1 LEKFFEYLKIE
12 KNYSPKTIIAYQNDI
27 NSFKEFISDEFQ
39 QSSLIKVNYS
49 QIRSWIVLLVN
60 SGISNKTINRKIS
73 SLNSFYKFLKKIGLN
88 KINPLN
94 EHKSLKTKSIVQI
107 PFSKSE
113 VSNVLNPE
121 NFTKDFDGVRDNLI
135 LEILYC
141 TGIRRNE
148 LINLKINNIDLAN
161 QRIKVLGKRNKE
173 RYIPILNSTVQLLN
187 SYLEL
192 RNKLNFINDK
202 DFLLI
207 TSRGK
212 KIYENLVN
220 RVTKKYFSKYSSKL
234 KKSPHILRHS
244 FATHLLDNGA
254 DLNSVKDLLGHTS
267 LAATQIYTN
276 RSIEEIKKV
285 FKKTHPRNK

>member
-1 LEKFFEYLKIE
+1 MEKFFEYLKIE
-12 KNYSPKTIIAYQNDI
+12 KNYSPKTVIAYQNDI

-73 SLNSFYKFLKKIGLN
+73 SLNSFYKFLKKIGVN

-113 VSNVLNPE
+113 VSSVLNPE

>member
-1 LEKFFEYLKIE
+1 MEKFFEYLKIE

-73 SLNSFYKFLKKIGLN
+73 SLNSFYKFLKKIGVN

-161 QRIKVLGKRNKE
+161 HRIKVLGKRNKE

-187 SYLEL
+187 SYLEM

-202 DFLLI
+202 DFLFI

>member
-1 LEKFFEYLKIE
+1 MEKFFEYLKIE
-12 KNYSPKTIIAYQNDI
+12 KNYSPKTVIAYQNDI

-60 SGISNKTINRKIS
+60 SEISNKTINRKIS
-73 SLNSFYKFLKKIGLN
+73 SLNSFYKFLKKIGVN

-161 QRIKVLGKRNKE
+161 HRIKVLGKRNKE
-173 RYIPILNSTVQLLN
+173 RYIPILKSTVQLLN

-207 TSRGK
+207 TRRGK

>member
-1 LEKFFEYLKIE
+1 MEKFFEYLKIE

-187 SYLEL
+187 FYLEL

>member
-73 SLNSFYKFLKKIGLN
+73 SLNSFYKFLKKIGVN

>member
-1 LEKFFEYLKIE
+1 MEKFFEYLKIE

>member
-73 SLNSFYKFLKKIGLN
+73 SLNSFYKFLKKIGVN

-113 VSNVLNPE
+113 VSSVLNPE

>member
-1 LEKFFEYLKIE
+1 MEKFFEYLKIE

-73 SLNSFYKFLKKIGLN
+73 SLNSFYKFLKKIGVN

-113 VSNVLNPE
+113 VSSVLNPE

>member
-1 LEKFFEYLKIE
+1 MEKFFEYLKIE
-12 KNYSPKTIIAYQNDI
+12 KNYSPKTVIAYQNDI
-27 NSFKEFISDEFQ
+27 NSFKEFLFDEFQ
-39 QSSLIKVNYS
+39 QSSLKKVNYS

-60 SGISNKTINRKIS
+60 SGISNKTINRKVS
-73 SLNSFYKFLKKIGLN
+73 SLNSFYKFLKKIGVN

-113 VSNVLNPE
+113 VSNVLNSS

-148 LINLKINNIDLAN
+148 LINLKIRNIDLAN
-161 QRIKVLGKRNKE
+161 HRIKVLGKRNKE

-187 SYLEL
+187 SYLEE
-192 RNKLNFINDK
+192 RNKINYVNDK
-202 DFLLI
+202 EFLLI
-207 TSRGK
+207 TRRGK

-267 LAATQIYTN
+267 LATD
-276 RSIEEIKKV
+276 RKSV
-285 FKKTHPRNK
+285 V

>member
-1 LEKFFEYLKIE
+1 MEKFFEYLKIE

-73 SLNSFYKFLKKIGLN
+73 SLNSFYKFLKKIGVN

>member
-12 KNYSPKTIIAYQNDI
+12 KNYSPKTVIAYQNDI
-27 NSFKEFISDEFQ
+27 SSFKEFISDEFQ

-73 SLNSFYKFLKKIGLN
+73 SLNSFYKFLKKIGVN

-148 LINLKINNIDLAN
+148 LINLKIRNIDLAN
-161 QRIKVLGKRNKE
+161 HRIKVLGKRNKE

-202 DFLLI
+202 DFLFI

>member
-1 LEKFFEYLKIE
+1 MEKFFEYLKIE

-73 SLNSFYKFLKKIGLN
+73 SLNSFYKFLKKIGVN

-187 SYLEL
+187 FYLEL

>member
-1 LEKFFEYLKIE
+1 MEKFFEYLKIE
-12 KNYSPKTIIAYQNDI
+12 KNYSPKTIIAYLNDI

-73 SLNSFYKFLKKIGLN
+73 SLNSFYKFLKKIGVN

-113 VSNVLNPE
+113 VSSVLNPE

-173 RYIPILNSTVQLLN
+173 RYIPILKSTVQLLN

>member
-1 LEKFFEYLKIE
+1 MLF
-12 KNYSPKTIIAYQNDI
+12 
-27 NSFKEFISDEFQ
+27 
-39 QSSLIKVNYS
+39 
-49 QIRSWIVLLVN
+49 RS
-60 SGISNKTINRKIS
+60 
-73 SLNSFYKFLKKIGLN
+73 
-88 KINPLN
+88 
-94 EHKSLKTKSIVQI
+94 
-107 PFSKSE
+107 
-113 VSNVLNPE
+113 
-121 NFTKDFDGVRDNLI
+121 VR
-135 LEILYC
+135 
-141 TGIRRNE
+141 RQE

-161 QRIKVLGKRNKE
+161 HRIKVLGKRNKE
-173 RYIPILNSTVQLLN
+173 RYIPILNSTVRLLN
-187 SYLEL
+187 TYLEE
-192 RNKLNFINDK
+192 RKKLNYIK
-202 DFLLI
+202 DIGFLLL
-207 TSRGK
+207 TKRGK

>member
-1 LEKFFEYLKIE
+1 MEKFFEYLKIE

-60 SGISNKTINRKIS
+60 SEISNKTINRKIS
-73 SLNSFYKFLKKIGLN
+73 SLNSFYKFLKKIGVN

-161 QRIKVLGKRNKE
+161 HRIKVLGKRNKE
-173 RYIPILNSTVQLLN
+173 RYIPILKSTVQLLN

-207 TSRGK
+207 TRRGK

>member
-1 LEKFFEYLKIE
+1 MEKFFEYLKIE

-73 SLNSFYKFLKKIGLN
+73 SLNSFYKFLKKTGVN

>member
-1 LEKFFEYLKIE
+1 MEKFFEYLKIE

-73 SLNSFYKFLKKIGLN
+73 SLNSFYKFLKKIGVN

-113 VSNVLNPE
+113 VSSVLNPE

-207 TSRGK
+207 TIRGK

>member
-1 LEKFFEYLKIE
+1 MEKFFEYLKIE
-12 KNYSPKTIIAYQNDI
+12 KNYSPKTIIAYLNDI

-73 SLNSFYKFLKKIGLN
+73 SLNSFYKFLKKIGVN

-113 VSNVLNPE
+113 VSSVLNPE

>member
-1 LEKFFEYLKIE
+1 MEKFFEYLKIE
-12 KNYSPKTIIAYQNDI
+12 KNYSPKTVIAYQNDI
-27 NSFKEFISDEFQ
+27 SSFKEFISDEFQ

-73 SLNSFYKFLKKIGLN
+73 SLNSFYKFLKKIGVN

-161 QRIKVLGKRNKE
+161 HRIKVLGKRNKE

-207 TSRGK
+207 TKRGK
-212 KIYENLVN
+212 KVYENLVN

>member
-1 LEKFFEYLKIE
+1 MEKFFEYLKIE

-73 SLNSFYKFLKKIGLN
+73 SLNSFYKFLKKIGVN

-207 TSRGK
+207 TIRGK

>member
-1 LEKFFEYLKIE
+1 MEKFFEYLKIE
-12 KNYSPKTIIAYQNDI
+12 KNYSPKTVIAYQNDI
-27 NSFKEFISDEFQ
+27 NSFKEFLFDEFQ
-39 QSSLIKVNYS
+39 QSSLKKVNYS

-60 SGISNKTINRKIS
+60 SGISNKTINRKVS
-73 SLNSFYKFLKKIGLN
+73 SLNSFYKFLKKIGVN

-113 VSNVLNPE
+113 VSNVLNSS

-148 LINLKINNIDLAN
+148 LINLKIRNIDLAN
-161 QRIKVLGKRNKE
+161 HRIKVLGKRNKE

-187 SYLEL
+187 SYLEE
-192 RNKLNFINDK
+192 RNKINYVNDK
-202 DFLLI
+202 EFLLI
-207 TSRGK
+207 TRRGE

>member
-73 SLNSFYKFLKKIGLN
+73 SLNSFYKFLKKIGVN

-187 SYLEL
+187 FYLEL

>member
-1 LEKFFEYLKIE
+1 MEKFFEYLKIE
-12 KNYSPKTIIAYQNDI
+12 KNYSLKTIIAYQNDI
-27 NSFKEFISDEFQ
+27 NSFKKFISDEFQ

-73 SLNSFYKFLKKIGLN
+73 SLNSFYKFLKKIGVN

>member
-1 LEKFFEYLKIE
+1 MEKFFEYLKIE

-73 SLNSFYKFLKKIGLN
+73 SLNSFYKFLKKIGVN

-161 QRIKVLGKRNKE
+161 HRIKVLGKRNKE
-173 RYIPILNSTVQLLN
+173 RYIPILKSTVQLLN

-207 TSRGK
+207 TRRGK

>member
-1 LEKFFEYLKIE
+1 MEKFFEYLKIE

-173 RYIPILNSTVQLLN
+173 RYIPILSSTVQLLN
-187 SYLEL
+187 FYLEL

>member
-1 LEKFFEYLKIE
+1 MEKFFEYLKIE

-113 VSNVLNPE
+113 VSSVLNPE

-187 SYLEL
+187 FYLEL

>member
-1 LEKFFEYLKIE
+1 MEKFFEYLKIE
-12 KNYSPKTIIAYQNDI
+12 KNYSPKTIIAYLNDI

-60 SGISNKTINRKIS
+60 SEISNKTINRKIS
-73 SLNSFYKFLKKIGLN
+73 SLNSFYKFLKKIGVN

-161 QRIKVLGKRNKE
+161 HRIKVLGKRNKE

>member
-1 LEKFFEYLKIE
+1 MEKFFEYLKIE
-12 KNYSPKTIIAYQNDI
+12 KNYSPKTVIAYQNDI

-60 SGISNKTINRKIS
+60 SEISNKTINRKIS
-73 SLNSFYKFLKKIGLN
+73 SLNSFYKFLKKIGVN

-161 QRIKVLGKRNKE
+161 HRIKVLGKRNKE
-173 RYIPILNSTVQLLN
+173 RYIPILKSTVQLLN

>member
-1 LEKFFEYLKIE
+1 MEKFFEYLKIE
-12 KNYSPKTIIAYQNDI
+12 KNYSPKTVIAYQNDI
-27 NSFKEFISDEFQ
+27 SSFKEFISDEFQ

-73 SLNSFYKFLKKIGLN
+73 SLNSFYKFLKKIGVN

-161 QRIKVLGKRNKE
+161 HRIKVLGKRNKE

-187 SYLEL
+187 SYLEM

-202 DFLLI
+202 DFLFI

>member
-1 LEKFFEYLKIE
+1 MDKFFEYLKIE
-12 KNYSPKTIIAYQNDI
+12 RNYSQKTIVAYQNDI
-27 NSFKEFISDEFQ
+27 NSFKKFINDEYQ
-39 QSSLIKVNYS
+39 QSSLKKVNYS

-60 SGISNKTINRKIS
+60 KGISNKTINRKIS
-73 SLNSFYKFLKKIGLN
+73 SLNSLYKFLKKVGIN
-88 KINPLN
+88 KNNPLDH
-94 EHKSLKTKSIVQI
+94 HKSLKTKSIVQI
-107 PFSKSE
+107 PFSKLE
-113 VSNVLNPE
+113 VSNVLDSD
-121 NFTKDFDGVRDNLI
+121 NFKSDFEGIRDNLI

-141 TGIRRNE
+141 TGVRRQE
-148 LINLKINNIDLAN
+148 LINLKINSIDLAN
-161 QRIKVLGKRNKE
+161 HRIKVLGKRNKE
-173 RYIPILNSTVQLLN
+173 RYIPILNSTVRLYT
-187 SYLEL
+187 YLEE
-192 RNKLNFINDK
+192 RKKLNYIK
-202 DFLLI
+202 DTGFLLI
-207 TSRGK
+207 TKRGK

>member
-1 LEKFFEYLKIE
+1 MDKFFEYLKIE
-12 KNYSPKTIIAYQNDI
+12 KNYSQKTIVAYQNDI
-27 NSFKEFISDEFQ
+27 NSFKKFINDEYQ
-39 QSSLIKVNYS
+39 QTSLKKVNYS

-60 SGISNKTINRKIS
+60 KGISNKTINRKIS
-73 SLNSFYKFLKKIGLN
+73 SLNSLYKFLKKVGIN
-88 KINPLN
+88 KNNPLDH
-94 EHKSLKTKSIVQI
+94 HKSLKTKSIVQI
-107 PFSKSE
+107 PFSKLE
-113 VSNVLNPE
+113 VSNVLDSN
-121 NFTKDFDGVRDNLI
+121 NFESDFEGVRDNLI

-141 TGIRRNE
+141 TGVRRQE

-173 RYIPILNSTVQLLN
+173 RYIPILNSTVRLLN
-187 SYLEL
+187 TYLEE
-192 RNKLNFINDK
+192 RKKLNYIEDIG
-202 DFLLI
+202 FLLI
-207 TSRGK
+207 TKRGK

>member
-1 LEKFFEYLKIE
+1 MEKFFEYLKIE

-60 SGISNKTINRKIS
+60 SEISNKTINRKIS
-73 SLNSFYKFLKKIGLN
+73 SLNSFYKFLKKIGVN